1 MGEATL
7 AKQLLQ
13 LVGGKQNIEQVWHCA
28 TRLRF
33 TLKDPQ
39 KATAAKQKV
48 EALDG
53 VITVVE
59 ASGQYQVVIGNNVSD
74 VYQAIIKLEP
84 SLGDSAQAANDQP
97 KEKMTFK
104 RTFNGLLTFISGVF
118 TPFLGAMAG
127 AGILK
132 GLLSLAVAVG
142 WLTTKSGAYQIWW
155 AAADGIFYFLPI
167 ALAFTAAK
175 HLKVNP
181 FVAMAIAAAMVYP
194 NIVGLVGKPSID
206 FFGIPV
212 VAANYTATVLPILL
226 VVVVQKFLEPFF
238 NKIWHQSV
246 RNILA
251 PLCLLVIIVPLT
263 MLVVGPV
270 SSILSNGLA
279 TAIVSL
285 NKSVPALAG
294 MVLGGFWQ
302 VFVIFG
308 VHWALVPVMMNNI
321 AQYGTDPMMPILLPA
336 VLAQAGAAFAV
347 FLKTRDA
354 KMKSLAGSSTIT
366 ALFGV
371 TEPTIYGITLK
382 LKKPFYCACVAGA
395 VGGIIVAMSGAG
407 SNVASLASILSLPT
421 YLGKGFGVSV
431 IGDIVAFV
439 LGVALTF
446 VFGGI
451 NAGVK
456 EDKTQAAQ
464 VTADHAETLA
474 APVKG
479 TLVPLSEVPDEVF
492 SSGTMGQGIAIEP
505 EDNLVKAPVAGTISL
520 VYPTAHAIGITS
532 DKGAEILIHIG
543 VDTVNLKGKYFKPL
557 IEQGQKVAVG
567 TPLVEFDYQA
577 IKAAGYAPTVMM
589 IVTNSDRYQVE
600 TRADGTTAD
609 DALMTLA

>member
-1 MGEATL
+1 MGETAL
-7 AKQLLQ
+7 AKQLLK
-13 LVGGKQNIEQVWHCA
+13 LVGGKQNINQVWHCA

-33 TLKDPQ
+33 TLKDQDKVP
-39 KATAAKQKV
+39 KEKV

-59 ASGQYQVVIGNNVSD
+59 ASGQFQVVIGNNVSD
-74 VYQAIIKLEP
+74 VYQEVVKLEP
-84 SLGDSAQAANDQP
+84 SLSDGTEGPATVTH
-97 KEKMTFK
+97 EKMTFK
-104 RTFNGLLTFISGVF
+104 RAFNGLLTFISGVF

-132 GLLSLAVAVG
+132 GLLSLAVVLG

-155 AAADGIFYFLPI
+155 AAADGIFYFLPL

-175 HLKVNP
+175 QLKVNQ

-194 NIVGLVGKPSID
+194 NIVALVGKPSID

-238 NKIWHQSV
+238 NRIWHESV

-251 PLCLLVIIVPLT
+251 PLCLLVVIVPLT

-285 NKSVPALAG
+285 NKSVPVLAG
-294 MVLGGFWQ
+294 MILGGFWQ

-321 AQYGTDPMMPILLPA
+321 ALYGTDPMMPILLPA

-347 FLKTRDA
+347 FLKARDA

-366 ALFGV
+366 ALFGI

-407 SNVASLASILSLPT
+407 ANVAALASILSLPT

-431 IGDIVAFV
+431 IGDVVAFV
-439 LGVALTF
+439 LGVGLTLA
-446 VFGGI
+446 FGGI
-451 NAGVK
+451 NAPAK
-456 EDKTQAAQ
+456 NQAAAA
-464 VTADHAETLA
+464 VVADYAETLA

-479 TLVPLSEVPDEVF
+479 TLVALSDVPDEVF
-492 SSGTMGQGIAIEP
+492 ASGTMGQGIAIEP
-505 EDNLVKAPVAGTISL
+505 EEDVVKSPVAGTVSL
-520 VYPTAHAIGITS
+520 VYPTGHAIGITS

-543 VDTVNLKGKYFKPL
+543 IDTVNLKGKHFKAL
-557 IEQGQKVAVG
+557 IEQGQKVTVG

-577 IKAAGYAPTVMM
+577 IQAAGYAPTVTM
-589 IVTNSDRYQVE
+589 IVTNSDQYQVE
-600 TRADGTTAD
+600 TRSDGATDD

>member
-1 MGEATL
+1 MGETAL
-7 AKQLLQ
+7 AKQLLK
-13 LVGGKQNIEQVWHCA
+13 LVGGKQNINQVWHCA

-33 TLKDPQ
+33 TLKDQDKVP
-39 KATAAKQKV
+39 KEKV

-59 ASGQYQVVIGNNVSD
+59 ASGQFQVVIGNNVSD
-74 VYQAIIKLEP
+74 VYQEVVKLET
-84 SLGDSAQAANDQP
+84 SLSDGTEGPATVTH
-97 KEKMTFK
+97 EKMTFK
-104 RTFNGLLTFISGVF
+104 RAFNGLLTFISGVF

-132 GLLSLAVAVG
+132 GLLSLAVVLG

-155 AAADGIFYFLPI
+155 AAADGIFYFLPL

-175 HLKVNP
+175 QLKVNQ

-194 NIVGLVGKPSID
+194 NIVALVGKPSID

-238 NKIWHQSV
+238 NRIWHESV

-251 PLCLLVIIVPLT
+251 PLCLLVVIVPLT

-285 NKSVPALAG
+285 NKSVPVLAG
-294 MVLGGFWQ
+294 MILGGFWQ

-321 AQYGTDPMMPILLPA
+321 ALYGTDPMMPILLPA

-347 FLKTRDA
+347 FLKARDA

-366 ALFGV
+366 ALFGI

-407 SNVASLASILSLPT
+407 ANVASLASILSLPT

-431 IGDIVAFV
+431 IGDVVAFV
-439 LGVALTF
+439 LGVGLTLA
-446 VFGGI
+446 FGGI
-451 NAGVK
+451 NAPAK
-456 EDKTQAAQ
+456 NQAAAE
-464 VTADHAETLA
+464 VVADHAETLA

-479 TLVPLSEVPDEVF
+479 TLVALSDVPDEVF
-492 SSGTMGQGIAIEP
+492 ASGTMGQGIAIKP
-505 EDNLVKAPVAGTISL
+505 EENVVKSPVAGTVSL
-520 VYPTAHAIGITS
+520 VYPTGHAIGITS

-543 VDTVNLKGKYFKPL
+543 IDTVNLKGKHFKAL
-557 IEQGQKVAVG
+557 IEQGQKVTVG

-577 IKAAGYAPTVMM
+577 IQAAGYAPTVMM
-589 IVTNSDRYQVE
+589 IVTNSDQYQVE
-600 TRADGTTAD
+600 TRSDGATDD

>member
-1 MGEATL
+1 MGETAL
-7 AKQLLQ
+7 AKQLLK
-13 LVGGKQNIEQVWHCA
+13 LVGGKQNINQVWHCA

-33 TLKDPQ
+33 TLKDQDKVP
-39 KATAAKQKV
+39 KEKV

-59 ASGQYQVVIGNNVSD
+59 ASGQFQVVIGNNVSD
-74 VYQAIIKLEP
+74 VYQEVVKLEP
-84 SLGDSAQAANDQP
+84 SLSDGTEGPATVTH
-97 KEKMTFK
+97 EKMTFK
-104 RTFNGLLTFISGVF
+104 RAFNGLLTFISGVF

-132 GLLSLAVAVG
+132 GLLSLAVVLG
-142 WLTTKSGAYQIWW
+142 WLTTKSGSYQIWW
-155 AAADGIFYFLPI
+155 AAADGIFYFLPL

-175 HLKVNP
+175 QLKVNQ

-194 NIVGLVGKPSID
+194 NIVALVGKPSID

-238 NKIWHQSV
+238 NRIWHESV

-251 PLCLLVIIVPLT
+251 PLCLLVVIVPLT

-285 NKSVPALAG
+285 NKSVPVLAG
-294 MVLGGFWQ
+294 MILGGFWQ

-321 AQYGTDPMMPILLPA
+321 ALYGTDPMMPILLPA

-347 FLKTRDA
+347 FLKARDA

-366 ALFGV
+366 ALFGI

-407 SNVASLASILSLPT
+407 ANVASLASILSLPT

-431 IGDIVAFV
+431 IGDVVAFV
-439 LGVALTF
+439 LGVGLTLA
-446 VFGGI
+446 FGGI
-451 NAGVK
+451 NAPAK
-456 EDKTQAAQ
+456 NQAAAE
-464 VTADHAETLA
+464 VVADHAETLA

-479 TLVPLSEVPDEVF
+479 TLVTLSDVPDEVF
-492 SSGTMGQGIAIEP
+492 ASGTMGQGIAIEP
-505 EDNLVKAPVAGTISL
+505 EENVVKSPVAGTVSL
-520 VYPTAHAIGITS
+520 VYPTGHAIGITS

-543 VDTVNLKGKYFKPL
+543 IDTVNLKGKHFKAL
-557 IEQGQKVAVG
+557 IEQGQKVTVG

-577 IKAAGYAPTVMM
+577 IQADGYAPTVMM
-589 IVTNSDRYQVE
+589 IVTNFDQYQVE
-600 TRADGTTAD
+600 TRSDGATDD

>member
-1 MGEATL
+1 MGETAL
-7 AKQLLQ
+7 AKQLLK
-13 LVGGKQNIEQVWHCA
+13 LVGGKQNINQVWHCA

-33 TLKDPQ
+33 TLKDQDKVP
-39 KATAAKQKV
+39 KEKV

-59 ASGQYQVVIGNNVSD
+59 ASGQFQVVIGNNVSD
-74 VYQAIIKLEP
+74 VYQEVVKLEP
-84 SLGDSAQAANDQP
+84 SLSDGTEGPATVTH
-97 KEKMTFK
+97 EKMTFK
-104 RTFNGLLTFISGVF
+104 RAFNGLLTFISGVF

-132 GLLSLAVAVG
+132 GLLSLAVVLG

-155 AAADGIFYFLPI
+155 AAADGIFYFLPL

-175 HLKVNP
+175 QLKVNQ

-194 NIVGLVGKPSID
+194 NIVALVGKPSID

-238 NKIWHQSV
+238 NKIWHESV

-251 PLCLLVIIVPLT
+251 PLCLLVVIVPLT

-285 NKSVPALAG
+285 NKSVPVLAG
-294 MVLGGFWQ
+294 MILGGFWQ

-321 AQYGTDPMMPILLPA
+321 ALYGTDPMMPILLPA
-336 VLAQAGAAFAV
+336 VLAKAGAAFAV
-347 FLKTRDA
+347 FLKARDA

-366 ALFGV
+366 ALFGI

-407 SNVASLASILSLPT
+407 ANVASLASVLSLPT

-431 IGDIVAFV
+431 IGDVVAFV
-439 LGVALTF
+439 LGVGLTLA
-446 VFGGI
+446 FGGI
-451 NAGVK
+451 NAPAK
-456 EDKTQAAQ
+456 NQAAAE
-464 VTADHAETLA
+464 VVADHAETLA

-479 TLVPLSEVPDEVF
+479 TLVALSDVPDEVF
-492 SSGTMGQGIAIEP
+492 ASGTMGQGIAIEP
-505 EDNLVKAPVAGTISL
+505 EENVVKSPVAGTVSL
-520 VYPTAHAIGITS
+520 VYPTGHAIGITS

-543 VDTVNLKGKYFKPL
+543 IDTVNLKGKHFKAL
-557 IEQGQKVAVG
+557 IEQGQKVTVG

-577 IKAAGYAPTVMM
+577 IQAAGYAPTVMM
-589 IVTNSDRYQVE
+589 IVTNSDQYQVE
-600 TRADGTTAD
+600 TRSDGATDD

>member
-1 MGEATL
+1 MGETAL
-7 AKQLLQ
+7 AKQLLK
-13 LVGGKQNIEQVWHCA
+13 LVGGKQNINQVWHCA

-33 TLKDPQ
+33 TLKDQNKVP
-39 KATAAKQKV
+39 KEKV

-59 ASGQYQVVIGNNVSD
+59 ASGQFQVVIGNNVSD
-74 VYQAIIKLEP
+74 VYQEVVKLEP
-84 SLGDSAQAANDQP
+84 SLSDGTEGPATVTH
-97 KEKMTFK
+97 EKMTFK
-104 RTFNGLLTFISGVF
+104 RAFNGLLTFISGVF

-132 GLLSLAVAVG
+132 GLLSLAVVLG

-155 AAADGIFYFLPI
+155 AAADGIFYFLPL

-175 HLKVNP
+175 QLKVNQ

-194 NIVGLVGKPSID
+194 NIVALVGKPSID

-238 NKIWHQSV
+238 NRIWHESV

-251 PLCLLVIIVPLT
+251 PLCLLVVIVPLT

-285 NKSVPALAG
+285 NKSVPVLAG
-294 MVLGGFWQ
+294 MILGGFWQ

-321 AQYGTDPMMPILLPA
+321 ALYGTDPMMPILLPA

-347 FLKTRDA
+347 FLKARDA

-366 ALFGV
+366 ALFGI

-407 SNVASLASILSLPT
+407 ANVASLASVLSLPT

-431 IGDIVAFV
+431 IGDVVAFV
-439 LGVALTF
+439 LGVGLTLA
-446 VFGGI
+446 FGGI
-451 NAGVK
+451 NAPAK
-456 EDKTQAAQ
+456 NQAAAA
-464 VTADHAETLA
+464 VVADHAETLA

-479 TLVPLSEVPDEVF
+479 TLVALSDVPDEVF
-492 SSGTMGQGIAIEP
+492 ASGTMGQGIAIEP
-505 EDNLVKAPVAGTISL
+505 EENVVKSPVAGTLSL
-520 VYPTAHAIGITS
+520 VYPTGHAIGITS

-543 VDTVNLKGKYFKPL
+543 IDTVNLKGKHFKAL
-557 IEQGQKVAVG
+557 IEQGQKVTVG

-577 IKAAGYAPTVMM
+577 IQAAGYAPTVMM
-589 IVTNSDRYQVE
+589 IVTNSDQYQVE
-600 TRADGTTAD
+600 TRSDGATDD

>member
-1 MGEATL
+1 MGETAL
-7 AKQLLQ
+7 AKQLLK
-13 LVGGKQNIEQVWHCA
+13 LVGGKQNINQVWHCA

-33 TLKDPQ
+33 TLKDQDKVP
-39 KATAAKQKV
+39 KEKV

-59 ASGQYQVVIGNNVSD
+59 ASGQFQVVIGNNVSD
-74 VYQAIIKLEP
+74 VYQEVVKLEP
-84 SLGDSAQAANDQP
+84 SLSDGTEGPATVTH
-97 KEKMTFK
+97 EKMTFK
-104 RTFNGLLTFISGVF
+104 RAFNGLLTFISSVF

-132 GLLSLAVAVG
+132 GLLSLAVVLG

-155 AAADGIFYFLPI
+155 AAADGIFYFLPL

-175 HLKVNP
+175 QLKVNQ

-194 NIVGLVGKPSID
+194 NIVALVGKPSID

-238 NKIWHQSV
+238 NRIWHESV

-251 PLCLLVIIVPLT
+251 PLCLLVVIVPLT

-285 NKSVPALAG
+285 NKSVPVLAG
-294 MVLGGFWQ
+294 MILGGFWQ

-321 AQYGTDPMMPILLPA
+321 ALYGTDPMMPILLPA

-347 FLKTRDA
+347 FLKARDA

-366 ALFGV
+366 ALFGI

-407 SNVASLASILSLPT
+407 ANVASLASILSLPT

-431 IGDIVAFV
+431 IGDVVAFV
-439 LGVALTF
+439 LGVGLTLA
-446 VFGGI
+446 FGGI
-451 NAGVK
+451 NAPAK
-456 EDKTQAAQ
+456 NQAEAE
-464 VTADHAETLA
+464 VVADHAETLA

-479 TLVPLSEVPDEVF
+479 TLVTLSDVPDEVF
-492 SSGTMGQGIAIEP
+492 ASGTMGQGIAIEP
-505 EDNLVKAPVAGTISL
+505 EENVVKSPVAGTVSL
-520 VYPTAHAIGITS
+520 VYPTGHAIGITS

-543 VDTVNLKGKYFKPL
+543 IDTVNLKGKHFKAL
-557 IEQGQKVAVG
+557 IEQGQKVTVG

-577 IKAAGYAPTVMM
+577 IQAAGYAPTVMM
-589 IVTNSDRYQVE
+589 IVTNSDQYQVE
-600 TRADGTTAD
+600 TRSDGATDD